1 MEKVLMSIEEVCK
14 YIGWGMT
21 KTREI
26 LKRSDSDFS
35 IRVGNRLYSTI
46 LFNLD
51 GTLTDS
57 SQVQILILLAQKK
70 RK

>member
-1 MEKVLMSIEEVCK
+1 MSVEEVCK
-14 YIGWGMT
+14 YTGWGMT

-26 LKRSDSDFS
+26 LKRIDSNFT

-46 LFNLD
+46 LFDLD

-57 SQVQILILLAQKK
+57 SQVQI
-70 RK
+70 